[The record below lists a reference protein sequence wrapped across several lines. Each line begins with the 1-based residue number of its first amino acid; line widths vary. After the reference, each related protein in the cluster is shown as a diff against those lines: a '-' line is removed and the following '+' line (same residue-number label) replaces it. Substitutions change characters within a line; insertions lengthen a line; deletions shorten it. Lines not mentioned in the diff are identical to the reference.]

1 MEFRDQS
8 EVAIQSKAYVNL
20 WNNRPDLRGRVF
32 AINNNSQ
39 NSIKG
44 ALNKSMGVLPGVA
57 DMAFIRNNGAIL
69 WIEWKTPKGSQS
81 KQQIEWERTIT
92 QLGHEYVI
100 VRSEDEFLSVIDKY
114 NA

>member
-57 DMAFIRNNGAIL
+57 DMAFIRSNGAIL
-69 WIEWKTPKGSQS
+69 WIEWKTQLGSQS
-81 KQQIEWERTIT
+81 KQQKEWEHTIT

-114 NA
+114 ND